1 MAAAAVTPSLI
12 LPPRYRRRKL
22 PDPNTIVRVA
32 VPVGAVFAGARPT
45 EAELVQTLTPL
56 CRDDVIFECAMIN
69 ALVSGL
75 ESAETRDRQQVASE
89 VVCCRR
95 EVDAINAFA
104 RAQGDGQPP
113 EVFFRGQMLEL
124 MRWAA
129 RHCRKTDG
137 DGRSFDDPSVRSAF
151 VKAALIASEIWSRRV
166 YRDAF
171 EIGERDDAEARR
183 RAMGAIRKGIEES
196 NPAPHLGFLMGR
208 GRQLFTHYLPRELP
222 AFPDLFKEE
231 TGLAIDE
238 YFVAAAGLAQY
249 AFSRR
254 GVGPLFNFASVAD
267 QTTSQATIRKFI
279 DLESQRADDLEQ
291 CLWRD
296 FSAAGYR
303 GLRERPIFVS
313 ASGKAAILDPTFY
326 YEKMSISPLFHA
338 AHNLADKER
347 DGDKRVFGAFGDA
360 FELYAV
366 KSLPSATPVSRPI
379 ATPSRRKESWVTE
392 AQHRD
397 ENAPPLSRRR
407 EGVA

>member
-1 MAAAAVTPSLI
+1 VAAAAVTPSLI

-279 DLESQRADDLEQ
+279 DLESQRADDLEGRQ
-291 CLWRD
+291 RRRAENVFPVDSVGNTSMRD
-296 FSAAGYR
+296 LAQ
-303 GLRERPIFVS
+303 ERFLNRQLV
-313 ASGKAAILDPTFY
+313 L
-326 YEKMSISPLFHA
+326 
-338 AHNLADKER
+338 
-347 DGDKRVFGAFGDA
+347 
-360 FELYAV
+360 
-366 KSLPSATPVSRPI
+366 PVSTI
-379 ATPSRRKESWVTE
+379 SQWCVSRSSMAVVILASPNTCGQSAKARLVVISSEVFS
-392 AQHRD
+392 
-397 ENAPPLSRRR
+397 
-407 EGVA
+407 